1 MKKIISAVSALALAA
16 GTVPYPAFADDTA
29 KETQKKVK
37 IMCIGDSITDGY
49 VPQYEGSYRKFIY
62 HGLTKKGYDIDMV
75 GAKGEGCTPTYT
87 DESTGESFEF
97 DNGNTGYSGYAISAY
112 PGRNGILETLKETNC
127 LAETKPDI
135 VTLQIG
141 TNNII
146 DNHDMDENLKD
157 LETLIDYI
165 LDNTPETTAVFV
177 TTIPE
182 LDPNRPEVY
191 DWFGNYRHSAD
202 WQTRYSDEE
211 ALASIERTWKIY
223 NADLVALI
231 NKRAINAA
239 MSSTAS
245 RLHYARIDEVVT
257 DVKTQLFD
265 GVHPNNEGYKA
276 MGAYWA
282 DILDKYLQGETPQ
295 VPAPVTTTSAST
307 APETSTTTTSVIPEE
322 TDIIVSDLVAFS
334 RYLLGDK
341 AVAETHAGRLASYD
355 LNKDGALDAFDLVNM
370 RKLIISKAGRPGG

>member
-1 MKKIISAVSALALAA
+1 MKKIITAVSACAIAA
-16 GTVPYPAFADDTA
+16 TAVPYRVYAEETA

-49 VPQYEGSYRKFIY
+49 VPEYEGSYRKFIY
-62 HGLTKKGYDIDMV
+62 KELTKKGYDIDMV
-75 GAKGEGCTPTYT
+75 GAKGEGYTPTYK
-87 DESTGESFEF
+87 DENTGESFEF

-165 LDNTPETTAVFV
+165 LENTSETTAVFV

-202 WQTRYSDEE
+202 WQTQYSDEE

-223 NADLVALI
+223 NANLVALI
-231 NKRAINAA
+231 NNRAINDA

-276 MGAYWA
+276 MGDYWA
-282 DILDKYLQGETPQ
+282 DILDKYLQGNIPQ
-295 VPAPVTTTSAST
+295 VPDIVTTTTSA
-307 APETSTTTTSVIPEE
+307 TTTTTAEAPEKE
-322 TDIIVSDLVAFS
+322 PLKVSDLVTFS

-341 AVAETHAGRLASYD
+341 SHGAEAKQLKRYD
-355 LNKDGALDAFDLVNM
+355 LDGDGVLDVYDLVNM
-370 RKLIISKAGRPGG
+370 RKTLIS

>member
-1 MKKIISAVSALALAA
+1 MKKIITAVSACAIAA
-16 GTVPYPAFADDTA
+16 TAVPYRVYAEETA

-49 VPQYEGSYRKFIY
+49 VPEYEGSYRKFIY
-62 HGLTKKGYDIDMV
+62 KELTKKGYDIDMV
-75 GAKGEGCTPTYT
+75 GAKGEGYTPTYK
-87 DESTGESFEF
+87 DENTGESFEF

-141 TNNII
+141 TNNIL

-165 LDNTPETTAVFV
+165 LENTPETTAVFV

-202 WQTRYSDEE
+202 WQTQYSDEE
-211 ALASIERTWKIY
+211 ALEKISKKLDDY
-223 NADLVALI
+223 NANLSLAVIHKSLELGGAGQEDEFFPEPTRLYNAYVSQ
-231 NKRAINAA
+231 AI
-239 MSSTAS
+239 
-245 RLHYARIDEVVT
+245 T

-276 MGAYWA
+276 MGEYWA
-282 DILDKYLQGETPQ
+282 DVLDKYLQGNIPQ
-295 VPAPVTTTSAST
+295 VPDIVTTTTSA
-307 APETSTTTTSVIPEE
+307 TTTTTAETPEKE
-322 TDIIVSDLVAFS
+322 PLKVSDLVTFS

-341 AVAETHAGRLASYD
+341 SHGTEAKQLKRYD
-355 LNKDGALDAFDLVNM
+355 LDGDGVLDVYDLVNM
-370 RKLIISKAGRPGG
+370 RKTLIS